1 MNETDCNNISVR
13 ILFFGAA
20 RDAVGAEEA
29 SFTTAAPAS
38 VLTVK
43 KAVFSRYESLSAF
56 AQSLMIAVNQEYA
69 TDETAIKNRDEIAFL
84 PPVSGG

>member
-1 MNETDCNNISVR
+1 MSENDGNNINVK

-38 VLTVK
+38 VLSVK
-43 KAVFSRYESLSAF
+43 KAVFARYETLSVF
-56 AQSLMIAVNQEYA
+56 AKSLMVAVNREYA
-69 TDETAIKNRDEIAFL
+69 TDETRIENLDEIAFL

>member
-1 MNETDCNNISVR
+1 MSENYCNNINVK

-20 RDAVGAEEA
+20 RDAVGVEEA
-29 SFTTAAPAS
+29 SFSTASPAS

-43 KAVFSRYESLSAF
+43 KAVFARYETLSGF
-56 AQSLMIAVNQEYA
+56 AKSLMVAVNREYA
-69 TDETAIKNRDEIAFL
+69 TDETAIENQDEIAFL

>member
-1 MNETDCNNISVR
+1 MGENGSNNINVK

-20 RDAVGAEEA
+20 RDAVGVEKAC
-29 SFTTAAPAS
+29 FIIAAPAS

-43 KAVFSRYESLSAF
+43 KAVFARYETLSVF
-56 AQSLMIAVNQEYA
+56 AKSLMVAVNREYA
-69 TDETAIKNRDEIAFL
+69 TDETAIENLDEIAFL